1 LYYPGSFSRWKFG
14 EDGRKGWILNVYN
27 VEDSTYA
34 NKYIENKAAPVY
46 TTVKVELNDEL
57 SKNPEKI
64 MDFIKDIHADKIMIK
79 LSVVNQDSSYAIQ
92 YLISKFKNSD
102 MVKLN
107 ISNVSDDSA
116 DVEEQEFLDELEEE
130 YKFILDENLT
140 LSQKLQKAVKLK
152 KGRIIPITFIDEELD
167 KKRT

>member
-1 LYYPGSFSRWKFG
+1 
-14 EDGRKGWILNVYN
+14 
-27 VEDSTYA
+27 
-34 NKYIENKAAPVY
+34 
-46 TTVKVELNDEL
+46 
-57 SKNPEKI
+57 
-64 MDFIKDIHADKIMIK
+64 MDFIKDIHADKIMVK

-107 ISNVSDDSA
+107 ISNVSNDSA

-140 LSQKLQKAVKLK
+140 LSQKLQKAVQLK